1 LSRFYIAD
9 IYSFHECKSGERT
22 LKLQWL
28 IPSTVGTILLVSSP
42 ATAAR
47 LESWRF
53 DTNQNRL
60 EINTSSPVQPQAQLI
75 FNPTRLVIDLPGTS
89 FGRPQLTQ
97 QIGGAIRAIRIGQ
110 FDQQTTRV
118 VVELNPGYNIDPN
131 LVKFTPSTGSR
142 WIVQLPNLEADV
154 VPVTASAN
162 QPPGETPT
170 LLSPSSPFTPTLAP
184 INTYNIVTKTA
195 ASIPNQDIAVNTTGG
210 IVQIENLRITG
221 DGFFVDT
228 SGGNPPPKIFKIQVN
243 RSEDN
248 RTINVDI
255 AGAAL
260 SPNLEQRDLLINRYG
275 VKRIQLTQLPN
286 KPPTVRMILQVDS
299 NSPDWRVTT
308 GSNGDFVVLP
318 DRLADLAKI
327 KENQSPVQNVSNS
340 PATIES
346 VELAANGTQ
355 LLIRADQTI
364 SATSAWDRS
373 SGLFR
378 ITIPNAKLAGKVKG
392 PAFDANSPVLRISL
406 QTQAPN
412 NVVVLVQ
419 PASGIQIGELNQVGE
434 QIIALQL
441 QSSRQLQPSIT
452 LPPLPRNQGQLP
464 DPVIENPQPQ
474 PQPRFSVPKGKVI
487 VVIDPGHGGKDSG
500 APGLGGLLEKDVIL
514 PIGKRIAAI
523 LEQNGVQAVMTRDAD
538 FFVELQGRV
547 DIANRVNAN
556 LFVSIHA
563 NAVDNRPDV
572 NGLEVYYYDSGY
584 GLAESVR
591 TTILQDISTIKDRGT
606 RKARFYVLRK
616 NSMPAILVETGYMTG
631 REDNPRLGSP
641 VYQNRMADAIAR
653 GILKYL
659 QQR

>member
-1 LSRFYIAD
+1 M
-9 IYSFHECKSGERT
+9 
-22 LKLQWL
+22 KLQWL
-28 IPSTVGTILLVSSP
+28 IPSTVGTIFILSSP
-42 ATAAR
+42 ATAAK

-75 FNPTRLVIDLPGTS
+75 FNPTRLVIDLPDTS
-89 FGRPQLTQ
+89 FGRSQLTQ

-118 VVELNPGYNIDPN
+118 VVELTPGYTLDPN
-131 LVKFTPSTGSR
+131 LVKFTASTGSR
-142 WIVQLPNLEADV
+142 WLVQLPKLEADL
-154 VPVTASAN
+154 VPVSAYAD
-162 QPPGETPT
+162 QPAAETPT
-170 LLSPSSPFTPTLAP
+170 LIPPSSPFTPTLSP
-184 INTYNIVTKTA
+184 RNTYNMVTTSA
-195 ASIPNQDIAVNTTGG
+195 VTLPNQEMAVNTTGG
-210 IVQIENLRITG
+210 IVQIENLRVTG
-221 DGFFVDT
+221 DGFFIRT
-228 SGGNPPPKIFKIQVN
+228 SGGNPQIQVN

-248 RTINVDI
+248 RTINVEI

-275 VKRIQLTQLPN
+275 VNRIRLTQLSG
-286 KPPTVRMILQVDS
+286 KPPAVRMTLQVDS
-299 NSPDWRVTT
+299 NSPDWRATT
-308 GSNGDFVVLP
+308 NGTSGFVVLP
-318 DRLADLAKI
+318 DRLAKV
-327 KENQSPVQNVSNS
+327 KENQSSAQNVIHS
-340 PATIES
+340 PATIQA

-355 LLIRADQTI
+355 LLIRADQAV
-364 SATSAWDRS
+364 SATGGWDRN

-378 ITIPNAKLAGKVKG
+378 ITIPNAKLAAKVRG
-392 PAFDANSPVLRISL
+392 PAFDANSPVLRVRL
-406 QTQAPN
+406 QPQAPN

-441 QSSRQLQPSIT
+441 QNSRRLQPPIT
-452 LPPLPRNQGQLP
+452 LPPLPRSQGQLP
-464 DPVIENPQPQ
+464 DAAIENSQPQ
-474 PQPRFSVPKGKVI
+474 PQPRLSVPRGKLI

-514 PIGKRIAAI
+514 PIGRRVAAI

-584 GLAESVR
+584 GLAEAVR
-591 TTILQDISTIKDRGT
+591 KAMLQDIGTLKDRGT

-641 VYQNRMADAIAR
+641 EYQNRMADAIAR
-653 GILKYL
+653 GILNYL